1 MIEWMNRIAYRA
13 KARGDYT
20 TFERWRRLYLNV
32 QAVVYK
38 MKRCMTRTAGLDI

>member
-20 TFERWRRLYLNV
+20 TFERWRRMYLNV
-32 QAVVYK
+32 QAMVYRARK
-38 MKRCMTRTAGLDI
+38 HTTKIAGLDK